1 MLLLSLAPYLQA
13 NHNFFQAFFF
23 FLREKHF
30 IKLMYGVQK
39 DFYSYVLKFYL
50 ILMRYSDDKNGPQIL
65 NAVSEA
71 FNKKIKGCIPNSSCE
86 SRVLHSK
93 EDSVNYVSK
102 RSSL

>member
-1 MLLLSLAPYLQA
+1 
-13 NHNFFQAFFF
+13 
-23 FLREKHF
+23 
-30 IKLMYGVQK
+30 MYGVQK

-65 NAVSEA
+65 NALSEA

-93 EDSVNYVSK
+93 EDSVNQGTELN
-102 RSSL
+102 R